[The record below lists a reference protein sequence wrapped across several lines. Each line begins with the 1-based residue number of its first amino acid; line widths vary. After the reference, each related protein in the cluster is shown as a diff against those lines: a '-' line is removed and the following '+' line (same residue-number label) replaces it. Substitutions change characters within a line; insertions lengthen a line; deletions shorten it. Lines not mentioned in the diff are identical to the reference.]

1 MQTQCGVSAYTPD
14 VHEPPTH
21 LRDFTALWDTGA
33 TICMVSQ
40 AVVDACGLVEVGATA
55 VSHAMG
61 TSQQVAIYYISL
73 RLPSG
78 IEFDEVRAIKG
89 VLPEDLQL
97 VIGMNVINQGDFAVT
112 NRNGRT
118 VSTFRTPSIARYDFV
133 KEHDSSLRRQR
144 RKNPRSRK

>member
-1 MQTQCGVSAYTPD
+1 MQTQCGVSAYNPD
-14 VHEPPTH
+14 VHAPPTL

-89 VLPEDLQL
+89 VLPEDLQM
-97 VIGMNVINQGDFAVT
+97 VIGMNVINAGDFAVT
-112 NRNGRT
+112 NLHDRT
-118 VSTFRTPSIARYDFV
+118 KFSFRVPSQTDIDFV
-133 KEHDSSLRRQR
+133 AEDSAAGGA
-144 RKNPRSRK
+144 PP